1 MLCRSVS
8 PLSQAIIPPDQPG
21 SGSGRGS
28 KVGKDGEIRERKGLE
43 EHRRLERPR
52 FDINSC
58 CLSGIKEIEV
68 AVTSDLSLLGK
79 CQLLTFILLGKVVR
93 KISVSAL
100 TAVGAV
106 SFVFK

>member
-1 MLCRSVS
+1 MLKIILLVVSGAWAGWCDVVCSSVS
-8 PLSQAIIPPDQPG
+8 PVSSQDIIPPDQPC
-21 SGSGRGS
+21 SGWGS

-68 AVTSDLSLLGK
+68 AG
-79 CQLLTFILLGKVVR
+79 
-93 KISVSAL
+93 
-100 TAVGAV
+100 
-106 SFVFK
+106 

>member
-21 SGSGRGS
+21 SARGS